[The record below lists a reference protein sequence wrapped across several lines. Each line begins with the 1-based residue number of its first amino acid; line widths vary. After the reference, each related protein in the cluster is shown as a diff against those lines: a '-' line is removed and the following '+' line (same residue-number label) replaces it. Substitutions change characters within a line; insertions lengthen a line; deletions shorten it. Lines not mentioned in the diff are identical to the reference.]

1 MLLNVNL
8 SECITSNCFLE
19 NFYWE
24 LQHTSK
30 DAMQDKDTKKA
41 SMYLAIQVMNNV
53 AISSR
58 KHDFYKS
65 VRSIFLDFSAVFTFG
80 GTFTEW

>member
-1 MLLNVNL
+1 
-8 SECITSNCFLE
+8 
-19 NFYWE
+19 
-24 LQHTSK
+24 
-30 DAMQDKDTKKA
+30 MQDKDTKKA

-65 VRSIFLDFSAVFTFG
+65 VRSIFLDFLAVFTFG